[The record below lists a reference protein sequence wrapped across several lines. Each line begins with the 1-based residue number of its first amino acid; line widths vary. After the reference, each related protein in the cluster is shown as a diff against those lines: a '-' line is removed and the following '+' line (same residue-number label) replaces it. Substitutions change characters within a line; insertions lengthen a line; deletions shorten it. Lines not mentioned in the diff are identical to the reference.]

1 NPSYRDCV
9 GTVLESD
16 WVSQVRGT
24 RTTQEYVVSRFEPTP
39 LYKDKPTYIYAA
51 AIRSEDNTS
60 IVGGIGIVFDSQPQF
75 SAMLQDSLPRDAD
88 GHPIKGSFTL
98 YVDRDMKIISST
110 QKEFEV
116 GSEFTIHPNLCKLA
130 PGEGAFD
137 IAIYDGRYYAIG
149 ACASGGYR
157 EYKGKDDAYQNQV
170 TGLIFIP
177 LGNARE
183 IDALI
188 EADMAFQHNQFRPS
202 TSNASNKESREY
214 ATFYVEQ
221 DWFGIPASQIVQ
233 AVEPV
238 NIRPIPDTP
247 SILEGV
253 LQFQGNVI
261 PVMNLGELL
270 NTEIKSPPESRQIII
285 IQSTPR
291 SPQFGI
297 LVSALGE
304 IPSIDQDKIK
314 LISEIFFSKS
324 NSPAVG
330 ITRVSSTEDENEMLT
345 ILSAESLWEKI
356 NMLKPSAEA
365 A

>member
-1 NPSYRDCV
+1 
-9 GTVLESD
+9 
-16 WVSQVRGT
+16 
-24 RTTQEYVVSRFEPTP
+24 
-39 LYKDKPTYIYAA
+39 
-51 AIRSEDNTS
+51 
-60 IVGGIGIVFDSQPQF
+60 
-75 SAMLQDSLPRDAD
+75 
-88 GHPIKGSFTL
+88 
-98 YVDRDMKIISST
+98 
-110 QKEFEV
+110 
-116 GSEFTIHPNLCKLA
+116 
-130 PGEGAFD
+130 
-137 IAIYDGRYYAIG
+137 
-149 ACASGGYR
+149 SGGYR

-202 TSNASNKESREY
+202 TSNVSSKESREY

-330 ITRVSSTEDENEMLT
+330 ITRVSSTEDESEMLT
-345 ILSAESLWEKI
+345 ILSAESLWEK
-356 NMLKPSAEA
+356 
-365 A
+365 